1 MVRTDRDNDMFRD
14 TDGLKLRQLED
25 ILRTYLMYNVDL
37 GKERRGSHDYHV
49 TMRAV
54 MCLFCYHHQVS
65 RDCHVTMMECHVTFM

>member
-37 GKERRGSHDYHV
+37 GKERRGSHDCHV

-54 MCLFCYHHQVS
+54 M
-65 RDCHVTMMECHVTFM
+65 